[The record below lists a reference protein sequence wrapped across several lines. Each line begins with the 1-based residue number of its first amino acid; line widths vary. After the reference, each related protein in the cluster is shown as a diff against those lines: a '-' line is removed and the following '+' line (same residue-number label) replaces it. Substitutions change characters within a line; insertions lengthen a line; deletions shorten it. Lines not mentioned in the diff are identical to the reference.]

1 MTANPEPAMLCVYDG
16 QRCIGHIIRA
26 PFVRI
31 EPERDGEGWLV
42 IASNGHGWILGS
54 RSDALREKRWHDRQ
68 WGRA

>member
-1 MTANPEPAMLCVYDG
+1 MDPISDV
-16 QRCIGHIIRA
+16 IRA

-31 EPERDGEGWLV
+31 EPERDGEGWIV
-42 IASNGHGWILGS
+42 ITATGNGWILGS

>member
-1 MTANPEPAMLCVYDG
+1 MDQISDV
-16 QRCIGHIIRA
+16 IRA

-31 EPERDGEGWLV
+31 EPEIDGAGWVV
-42 IASNGHGWILGS
+42 IAPSGHGWILGN